1 MCLINANRNNNNNNN
16 NNTKDSDKSF
26 TQFPSEEIPR
36 KMHRL
41 HRSLGKSPKNYH
53 THTKKKKRTMNK
65 HKMYIKNQR
74 IQNVYKF
81 FIFPSDILQKVDV
94 NQMNPT

>member
-1 MCLINANRNNNNNNN
+1 MCLINANRNKNNNN

-53 THTKKKKRTMNK
+53 TQKKKKK
-65 HKMYIKNQR
+65 KKEQ
-74 IQNVYKF
+74 
-81 FIFPSDILQKVDV
+81 
-94 NQMNPT
+94 

>member
-1 MCLINANRNNNNNNN
+1 
-16 NNTKDSDKSF
+16 
-26 TQFPSEEIPR
+26 
-36 KMHRL
+36 
-41 HRSLGKSPKNYH
+41 
-53 THTKKKKRTMNK
+53 MNK
-65 HKMYIKNQR
+65 YKMYIKNKR

>member
-1 MCLINANRNNNNNNN
+1 
-16 NNTKDSDKSF
+16 
-26 TQFPSEEIPR
+26 
-36 KMHRL
+36 
-41 HRSLGKSPKNYH
+41 
-53 THTKKKKRTMNK
+53 MNK
-65 HKMYIKNQR
+65 YKMYIKNQR